1 MGERE
6 ETVCDPRARAWEG
19 LHQAALQVL
28 TKHVPPPR
36 DVWDIGCGEG
46 AFSKLVLEAGYH
58 VHAVDGDIQQCRVS
72 GVPCDSLDLNDVAQ
86 VEYFIRAQGGR
97 ADVTVAL
104 EIIEHLRN
112 PWAFIQFCA
121 DMTKPGGHILL
132 STPHIESI
140 YSRLLFLRTG
150 QFLMFQDYRKPFGH
164 INPMTASEL
173 ETIFEHYRL
182 QILVKEYPCQMPS
195 RGNMRHRLGMLASLI
210 IRPFAKRDK
219 DGVILMYLVRKR
231 GESSG
236 DTTA

>member
-19 LHQAALQVL
+19 LHQAALEVL

-36 DVWDIGCGEG
+36 DVWDIGCGQG

-58 VHAVDGDIQQCRVS
+58 VHAVDGDIQQCRVP
-72 GVPCDSLDLNDVAQ
+72 GVPCESLDLNDVAQ
-86 VEYFIRAQGGR
+86 VEHFIRARDGR

-112 PWAFIQFCA
+112 PWAFMQFCA
-121 DMTKPGGHILL
+121 DMTKPGGYILL
-132 STPHIESI
+132 STPHIGSI

-164 INPMTASEL
+164 INPVTASEL
-173 ETIFEHYRL
+173 ETIFDHCRL
-182 QILVKEYPCQMPS
+182 QVLVKAFPCQMPS
-195 RGNMRHRLGMLASLI
+195 RGTMRHRLGMLASLI
-210 IRPFAKRDK
+210 IRPFAKGDK
-219 DGVILMYLVRKR
+219 DGIILMYLLRKR
-231 GESSG
+231 GDSSG
-236 DTTA
+236 GTAT